1 MVDRSAIE
9 STLLLADKGYESYN
23 NLAHIQEKGWNF
35 LIRIKDDTAGIAS
48 SLALPAIDEFDVPFR
63 CHALMP

>member
-9 STLLLADKGYESYN
+9 SALLLADRGYESYN

-35 LIRIKDDTAGIAS
+35 LIRIKDGTAT
-48 SLALPAIDEFDVPFR
+48 
-63 CHALMP
+63 